1 MFGIGFTMLVSIV
14 LPVFLLGIAIFQKRW
29 WPFILGVLAFTISQ
43 LLIRLPVLE
52 FINNNSTSYLLFSVL
67 HPVAS
72 ALVLGATAALAEEG
86 ARFIAMRFFMK
97 QRDLKAGFL
106 FGAGHGGIEALWLV
120 GIPIISLLLS
130 PSHFISNDL
139 FWASGLERIFAFG
152 IHIGLSVL
160 VLQSIVHKKW
170 RYLLVA
176 FLLHTLV
183 DATVV
188 ILPLGITLAYQLL
201 VVESLI
207 GIAAIGLLVYVFYV
221 KRKDEKF

>member
-1 MFGIGFTMLVSIV
+1 MLGIGFTVLVSVV
-14 LPVFLLGIAIFQKRW
+14 LPFLLLSVAILKKRW

-43 LLIRLPVLE
+43 LVIRLPVLDY
-52 FINNNSTSYLLFSVL
+52 ISSTSTSYLLFSVL
-67 HPVAS
+67 HPVAY

-97 QRDLKAGFL
+97 QRDLKAGVL

-120 GIPIISLLLS
+120 GIPIVSLLLS

-139 FWASGLERIFAFG
+139 FWASGLERIFAIV

-170 RYLLVA
+170 RYLLIA
-176 FLLHTLV
+176 FVIHTLV
-183 DATVV
+183 DAAVV
-188 ILPLGITLAYQLL
+188 ILPLGITPAYQLV
-201 VVESLI
+201 VVESVI
-207 GIAAIGLLVYVFYV
+207 GITAMSLLGYVFYV
-221 KRKDEKF
+221 KRKDEKL